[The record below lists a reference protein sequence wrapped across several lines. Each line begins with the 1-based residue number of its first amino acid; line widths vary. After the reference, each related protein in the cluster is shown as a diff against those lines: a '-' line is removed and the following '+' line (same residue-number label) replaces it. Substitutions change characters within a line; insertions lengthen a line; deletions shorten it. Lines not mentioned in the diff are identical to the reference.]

1 MKQTASAAAATEAD
15 PAATIPRRAL
25 HYMNRPMKVP
35 PWMRLALGRDPSPSK
50 AEWADMVAALMQGDP
65 AMDKCVAWMF
75 EHGAREGRDL
85 FYRALAN
92 GIDSIPDAPAPLRD
106 FFNEIERVPDW
117 VDWELLDEGV
127 RFHHRIGL
135 AGPYILRDLALMGGY
150 LLSGFNQALVLTG
163 ALNKGAGQ
171 RIAETGKW
179 WMDCTEENGL
189 RRFGPGFR
197 SSVEVRLIHA
207 MVRRHLP
214 SRPEWD
220 VAEYGLPVNQIDM
233 VATYLAFGPIM
244 LLGVRA
250 MGIPVTRRDSRAVM
264 HLWKYVAWLMGV
276 EEKWLC
282 DDERQ
287 GLVRL
292 YHTFVTQS
300 PPDWTSRELGH
311 ALSEE
316 PLTREIPWL
325 KDFPKVHEW
334 RLKLQYQM
342 HLSTTSLFLSK
353 KQRRQLGLPER
364 IYPWFPLLTA
374 GPRFVWYSSQSIFP
388 GSRRR
393 LEKLGR
399 FLQVNSLTEMYGI
412 KPDFARHAHGVKPA
426 PGAPTAMPAAGSAAG
441 AHATGAASTGGAA
454 GAGPAAGGCP
464 VAH

>member
-1 MKQTASAAAATEAD
+1 MNPSAA
-15 PAATIPRRAL
+15 PAGELPPGAIPRRAL
-25 HYMNRPMKVP
+25 HYMNRPMNIPV
-35 PWMRLALGRDPSPSK
+35 WMRLALGRDPSPSK
-50 AEWADMVAALMQGDP
+50 AEWAQMVAALMQGDP
-65 AMDKCVAWMF
+65 AMDRCVQWMF
-75 EHGAREGRDL
+75 AHGAREARTL
-85 FYRALAN
+85 FYRALEN
-92 GIDSIPDAPAPLRD
+92 GIDSVPEAPPELRA
-106 FFNEIERVPDW
+106 FFEEIERVPDW
-117 VDWELLDEGV
+117 VDWDLLDDGV
-127 RFHHRIGL
+127 RFIHRVGL

-150 LLSGFNQALVLTG
+150 LLSGFNKALVLTG
-163 ALNKGAGQ
+163 ALNKGAAQ

-179 WMDCTEENGL
+179 WMDCTETDGM
-189 RRFGPGFR
+189 RPHGPGWR

-250 MGIPVTRRDSRAVM
+250 LGIPVTRHDSRAVM

-276 EEKWLC
+276 EEQWLC

-300 PPDWTSRELGH
+300 PPDWSSQQLGS
-311 ALSEE
+311 ALAEE
-316 PLTREIPWL
+316 PLSRTIPWL
-325 KDFPKVHEW
+325 KDFPALHEW

-342 HLSTTSLFLSK
+342 HLSTSSLFLNK
-353 KQRRQLGLPER
+353 KQRRQLGLPEK
-364 IYPWFPLLTA
+364 IYPWFPLMTA
-374 GPRFVWYSSQSIFP
+374 APRFVWYTSQSLFP

-399 FLQVNSLTEMYGI
+399 YLQKRSMQEMYG
-412 KPDFARHAHGVKPA
+412 KQDFSRHAHGMKPA
-426 PGAPTAMPAAGSAAG
+426 EPAARPAGAAAPAAAG
-441 AHATGAASTGGAA
+441 EGGAASG
-454 GAGPAAGGCP
+454 AAGGCP
-464 VAH
+464 VPH